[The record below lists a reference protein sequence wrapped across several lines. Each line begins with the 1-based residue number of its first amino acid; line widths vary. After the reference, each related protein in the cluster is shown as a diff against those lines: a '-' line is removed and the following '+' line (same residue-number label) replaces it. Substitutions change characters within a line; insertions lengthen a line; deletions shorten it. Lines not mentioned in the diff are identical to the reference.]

1 MKTTPSP
8 SEFEIFLK
16 ELDVSN
22 NKKITLIA
30 SKIQDLKL
38 EQEMLIEKI
47 ETENTNDTF
56 DMVQLA
62 KKILLIRYL
71 QKKLNEFNEN
81 NLEG

>member
-1 MKTTPSP
+1 MKTTPSTE
-8 SEFEIFLK
+8 EFDLFLK

-22 NKKITLIA
+22 NVKITLIA

-62 KKILLIRYL
+62 KKFLLIRYL